1 MAQDTDTKPSAL
13 AKVHLSFEFDKTW
26 HEAKKAVRER
36 TDN

>member
-13 AKVHLSFEFDKTW
+13 AKVNLSFEFDKTW
-26 HEAKKAVRER
+26 RDAKKAVRER